1 MHNIVINVKLPLS
14 HPCLALELFAP
25 MDAATASIALSITQ
39 FCIAI
44 IMIGVY
50 FAAPGERYTRLWA
63 QFGVLTSIGMSLV
76 LVGATRPP
84 GIFLIAGNVALFTGC
99 ILVWVGL
106 RAFLGRTTEHSS
118 YLLGAAFTAGYV
130 ALIGLSASFN
140 TRSLFCSA
148 SLIVIFLLCLQTL
161 LQRPADGR
169 RSRHAYARRMAISG
183 LCLLL
188 AGHVGRIVI
197 LSSLPATVNP
207 DGLQAVHALTAYLIP
222 LAGTVLFFP
231 GLLLMYFERIK
242 DQLLMSLGAKQEA
255 LETQTRF
262 VEMFSH
268 EYRTPLAII
277 RTNLDIMQ
285 HKLQGDRQTMGSNLE
300 KMQRAVGRLV
310 EVAETA
316 VLSDPRESSKIGP
329 IMELLDVPELLQTT
343 AREAADF
350 WNERLPRIELDCPVA
365 CQIMGDRQLL
375 KTALL
380 NLLDNAIKYGPAG
393 GLVAI
398 QMIPQGDSVRITIS
412 DQGPGIPEHE
422 LDLVYGKYYRGSRT
436 RMVAGSGMG
445 LYLVLRIIS
454 QHAGGIGL
462 SNRNEGGTCI
472 TLTLPVPKQEICT

>member
-1 MHNIVINVKLPLS
+1 
-14 HPCLALELFAP
+14 
-25 MDAATASIALSITQ
+25 
-39 FCIAI
+39 
-44 IMIGVY
+44 
-50 FAAPGERYTRLWA
+50 
-63 QFGVLTSIGMSLV
+63 MSLL
-76 LVGATRPP
+76 LVGATRQP
-84 GIFLIAGNVALFTGC
+84 GIFLITGNIALFTGC

-106 RAFLGRTTEHSS
+106 RAFFGRTTEHSS
-118 YLLGAAFTAGYV
+118 YLLGAAFSTGYV
-130 ALIGLSASFN
+130 TLIGLNASFN

-148 SLIVIFLLCLQTL
+148 SLIVMFLLCLQTL
-161 LQRPADGR
+161 LHRTQNERH
-169 RSRHAYARRMAISG
+169 SRHAYARRMAISG

-188 AGHVGRIVI
+188 AGHLGRVII
-197 LSSLPATVNP
+197 LSSQSATAQP
-207 DGLQAVHALTAYLIP
+207 ESLRAIHALTTYLVP

-231 GLLLMYFERIK
+231 ALLLMYFERIK
-242 DQLLMSLGAKQEA
+242 DQLLISLGAKQDA

-277 RTNLDIMQ
+277 RTNLDILQ
-285 HKLQGDRQTMGSNLE
+285 HKLQGDRQMMTPNLE

-316 VLSDPRESSKIGP
+316 VLSDPRENAKIGP
-329 IMELLDVPELLQTT
+329 ITELFGLTEFLQATIG
-343 AREAADF
+343 EASEF
-350 WNERLPRIELDCPVA
+350 WSERRPRIELDCQA
-365 CQIMGDRQLL
+365 DCQINGDRQLL

-380 NLLDNAIKYGPAG
+380 NLLDNAIKYGPADS
-393 GLVAI
+393 LVAL
-398 QMIPQGDSVRITIS
+398 QVLLQGDSVRITIN

-462 SNRNEGGTCI
+462 SNRSEGGTCI
-472 TLTLPVPKQEICT
+472 TLTLPLPKQEKGA

>member
-1 MHNIVINVKLPLS
+1 
-14 HPCLALELFAP
+14 
-25 MDAATASIALSITQ
+25 MDAATSSIALSITQ
-39 FCIAI
+39 FCISI

-63 QFGVLTSIGMSLV
+63 QFGVLTSVGMSLV
-76 LVGATRPP
+76 LVGSTRPP
-84 GIFLIAGNVALFTGC
+84 GIFLIAGNVSLFAGC

-106 RAFLGRTTEHSS
+106 RAFLGRSTVHGN

-130 ALIGLSASFN
+130 ALIGLDASFN
-140 TRSLFCSA
+140 TRSIFCSA

-161 LQRPADGR
+161 LQGPQNG
-169 RSRHAYARRMAISG
+169 RHAYARRTAISG

-188 AGHVGRIVI
+188 LGHIGRVVI
-197 LSSLPATVNP
+197 LSSLPPAVNP

-242 DQLLMSLGAKQEA
+242 DQLLLSLGAKQEA

-285 HKLQGDRQTMGSNLE
+285 QKLQGDRQIMEPNLE

-316 VLSDPRESSKIGP
+316 VLSDPRENSKIGP
-329 IMELLDVPELLQTT
+329 IMELLDLAEFLQAT
-343 AREAADF
+343 AGEASQF
-350 WNERLPRIELDCPVA
+350 WSERLPRIELDIPA
-365 CQIMGDRQLL
+365 TCQIRGDRQLL
-375 KTALL
+375 KTAFL

-393 GLVAI
+393 ALVAI
-398 QMIPQGDSVRITIS
+398 QMVLQGDSVRITIS
-412 DQGPGIPEHE
+412 DRGPGIPEHE
-422 LDLVYGKYYRGSRT
+422 LELVYGKYYRGSRT

-462 SNRNEGGTCI
+462 SNRSEGGTCI
-472 TLTLPVPKQEICT
+472 TVTLPVPQQENCA